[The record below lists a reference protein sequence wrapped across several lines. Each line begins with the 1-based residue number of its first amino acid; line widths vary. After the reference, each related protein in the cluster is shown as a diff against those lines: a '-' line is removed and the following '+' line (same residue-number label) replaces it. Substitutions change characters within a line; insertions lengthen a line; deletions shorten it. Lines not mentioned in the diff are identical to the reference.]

1 MKCEFKS
8 PSEQEFQLLAATFQA
23 LSDYSRVQIL
33 WALMTQESNVGE
45 LARQFK
51 MSQPAVSH
59 HLRTLRNLRLVRA
72 RKDGRAVYYSLDDEH
87 IERLLVEGLVHVEEL
102 I

>member
-1 MKCEFKS
+1 MKCEFKT